1 MYIAQKVAGDHGFVL
16 PLMLEKGRAKVI
28 RPEILAGMVLEMGTG
43 AKSAPKGGLQELID
57 AAEARKQ
64 RPEASGKFGE
74 GPYKDEPWSIVA
86 LRKRVYAIR
95 KFYEQTLV
103 GEQATREN
111 NPGWDDL
118 VVNVLNSFALLLGT
132 KPQLRSRF
140 SLLPCPPAATL
151 FTRAFQEKRRH
162 AGCTQVAHAGYST
175 VFQGKALLREYEIG
189 GVGDSSSP
197 VVSTATLR
205 SRCIP
210 LADDWRHTVPQPPW
224 EDDDV
229 TRGRSEGEA
238 CALRHRRVRL
248 AERPTR
254 LRRCGD
260 GRRPKRRAAV
270 AGHKS
275 G

>member
-1 MYIAQKVAGDHGFVL
+1 MRAQSVASESVARLRSDAVLVLPSCVYIAQKVAGDHGFVL

-132 KPQLRSRF
+132 KPQ
-140 SLLPCPPAATL
+140 
-151 FTRAFQEKRRH
+151 H
-162 AGCTQVAHAGYST
+162 
-175 VFQGKALLREYEIG
+175 
-189 GVGDSSSP
+189 
-197 VVSTATLR
+197 
-205 SRCIP
+205 
-210 LADDWRHTVPQPPW
+210 VPK
-224 EDDDV
+224 V
-229 TRGRSEGEA
+229 
-238 CALRHRRVRL
+238 
-248 AERPTR
+248 
-254 LRRCGD
+254 CGA
-260 GRRPKRRAAV
+260 RRRACVRADGV
-270 AGHKS
+270 CGAAGLS
-275 G
+275 DAICVCVCVLCRR

>member
-1 MYIAQKVAGDHGFVL
+1 
-16 PLMLEKGRAKVI
+16 MLEKGRAKVI

-132 KPQLRSRF
+132 KPQ
-140 SLLPCPPAATL
+140 
-151 FTRAFQEKRRH
+151 H
-162 AGCTQVAHAGYST
+162 
-175 VFQGKALLREYEIG
+175 
-189 GVGDSSSP
+189 
-197 VVSTATLR
+197 
-205 SRCIP
+205 
-210 LADDWRHTVPQPPW
+210 VPK
-224 EDDDV
+224 V
-229 TRGRSEGEA
+229 
-238 CALRHRRVRL
+238 
-248 AERPTR
+248 
-254 LRRCGD
+254 CGA
-260 GRRPKRRAAV
+260 RRRACVRADGV
-270 AGHKS
+270 CGAAGLS
-275 G
+275 DAICVCVCVLCRR

>member
-118 VVNVLNSFALLLGT
+118 VVIRSRWFVRSTLEGCKAHSSNIQSLIFL
-132 KPQLRSRF
+132 LRSLKTQTERCIAVRNPQRAHTPWHTPRK
-140 SLLPCPPAATL
+140 PCRKRPLYGLTLPAASRSSRSPNPTL
-151 FTRAFQEKRRH
+151 PR
-162 AGCTQVAHAGYST
+162 
-175 VFQGKALLREYEIG
+175 
-189 GVGDSSSP
+189 
-197 VVSTATLR
+197 
-205 SRCIP
+205 
-210 LADDWRHTVPQPPW
+210 
-224 EDDDV
+224 
-229 TRGRSEGEA
+229 
-238 CALRHRRVRL
+238 
-248 AERPTR
+248 
-254 LRRCGD
+254 
-260 GRRPKRRAAV
+260 
-270 AGHKS
+270 
-275 G
+275 